1 MAWAIRSK
9 DDLILLISPLTTP
22 TLVERLG
29 GSSLSSAIVEKF
41 TEALIP
47 REIGNG
53 EDE

>member
-1 MAWAIRSK
+1 M
-9 DDLILLISPLTTP
+9 DDLMLLMSPSITP

-29 GSSLSSAIVEKF
+29 GSSLSSAIVGKF

-47 REIGNG
+47 RETGNG